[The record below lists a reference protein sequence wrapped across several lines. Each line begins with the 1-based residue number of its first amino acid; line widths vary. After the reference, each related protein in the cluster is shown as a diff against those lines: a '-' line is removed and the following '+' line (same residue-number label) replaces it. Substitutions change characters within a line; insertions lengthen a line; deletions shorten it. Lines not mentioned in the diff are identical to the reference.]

1 MIKEIE
7 QINDETPL
15 LSFKLND
22 VYVDTTYIKFKL
34 KKAVVQVYI
43 IEEDNILL
51 DKYPRPIIIN
61 YNINEKSNTIMC
73 CNKAVSFKKY
83 RLEEDSL
90 AIENLKHLYLSF
102 DCNLA
107 DNTKL
112 KFDTKALD
120 LLNSLEKFILYFGKN
135 EYILFESTMS
145 AYAISLDNDSDVD
158 DCAFKF
164 YYKIS
169 EPNGKEVYHS
179 TF

>member
-1 MIKEIE
+1 MRKA
-7 QINDETPL
+7 DEPIRGKTPL

-22 VYVDTTYIKFKL
+22 VYVDTTYTKFKL
-34 KKAVVQVYI
+34 KRAVVEIYI
-43 IEEDNILL
+43 IEEDSILL
-51 DKYPRPIIIN
+51 ANYPRPIIIN
-61 YNINEKSNTIMC
+61 YTIDKKSNTIMC

-90 AIENLKHLYLSF
+90 AIESLKHLDLSF

-112 KFDTKALD
+112 KFDAKALD
-120 LLNSLEKFILYFGKN
+120 LLNLLEKFILYFGKN
-135 EYILFESTMS
+135 EYILFESIMS
-145 AYAISLDNDSDVD
+145 AYTISLDNDSDVD
-158 DCAFKF
+158 DCDFKF

-169 EPNGKEVYHS
+169 KPNGQEVYHS